1 MKKVKFLIA
10 AMLSSTMIFMSCA
23 NSPSDSSSDENNSLN
38 AEKRAL
44 YNSALLNTSWK
55 AMSTSYDDAVYA
67 DTIVFKENEII
78 YGGTSYSIKNS
89 DLHFSSEGGKYKSG
103 SSYSLAV
110 VFNDII
116 WKMSPGKAWDP
127 NSKTFDSSMKVLK
140 FANMNWNW
148 CMPYSKVSSSDSSSS
163 SESSSETVTV
173 SGKYTINQAKGSTI
187 NFDNDNWTFKYN
199 SSSKN
204 GTYSQSNNEITIKY
218 SIGSV
223 NASAVFTVSKDGDN
237 VKLTGKSGDIQTIVA
252 SAFMITDS
260 TALSNGVVTLTANN

>member
-10 AMLSSTMIFMSCA
+10 AILSSTMIFMSCA

-44 YNSALLNTSWK
+44 YNSALLNTSWEK
-55 AMSTSYDDAVYA
+55 LNNHTRLYPS
-67 DTIVFKENEII
+67 TIVFKENEVI
-78 YGGTSYSIKNS
+78 YGGVSYPIMGFK
-89 DLHFSSEGGKYKSG
+89 EVAP
-103 SSYSLAV
+103 YSLAII
-110 VFNDII
+110 FNDKI
-116 WKMSPGKAWDP
+116 WCMLPGEAWDS
-127 NSKTFDSSMKVLK
+127 NSKTFDFSMNVLK
-140 FANMNWNW
+140 FECLDDAFDA
-148 CMPYSKVSSSDSSSS
+148 CQPYKKVSSGDSSSSSDSSAS
-163 SESSSETVTV
+163 SESVTV

-187 NFDNDNWTFKYN
+187 NFDNGNWTFKYN

-223 NASAVFTVSKDGDN
+223 NASAIFTVSKDGDN

-260 TALSNGVVTLTANN
+260 TALSNGIVTLTANN